1 MSKQQNMVSNGAV
14 QVRRGKQ
21 KADNVNMEPKGECN
35 LAVTQILHL
44 HLYKTS
50 SLVCLSGSFLSLF
63 VSLISLSLLPFHVLW
78 LGALSFSACF
88 LYAVHSVCVCVN
100 CGHPWGRQ
108 NDEEDLFESKPC
120 QVLWYDSAWSYRHLV
135 CLKGKKK
142 VDLLF
147 LFSLLPSLC
156 FLFDPSAFSHFH
168 TLSYSLTA
176 LELGENSC
184 YPACTQASHL
194 TSPVYP
200 INHGTLLAAVCMDAS
215 VLEREKL
222 RTLWVSDFETICA
235 EGLRPP

>member
-1 MSKQQNMVSNGAV
+1 MVSNGAV
-14 QVRRGKQ
+14 QVRRGRQ

-156 FLFDPSAFSHFH
+156 FLFRPLCFLSLSHPLLLSHCSRAWRKQLLSSLHTGIPPYQPSLSHQSWH
-168 TLSYSLTA
+168 APCCCLYGCKCTRK
-176 LELGENSC
+176 GE
-184 YPACTQASHL
+184 T
-194 TSPVYP
+194 
-200 INHGTLLAAVCMDAS
+200 
-215 VLEREKL
+215 
-222 RTLWVSDFETICA
+222 
-235 EGLRPP
+235 